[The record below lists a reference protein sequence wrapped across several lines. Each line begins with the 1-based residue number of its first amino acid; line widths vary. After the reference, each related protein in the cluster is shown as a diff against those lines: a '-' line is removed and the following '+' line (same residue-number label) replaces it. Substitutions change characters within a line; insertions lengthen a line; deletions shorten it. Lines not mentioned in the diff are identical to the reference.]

1 MAEVEKEEGS
11 PPFFVAVHVGAGF
24 HAPSNEKPLRS
35 AMNRACLAAAAILR
49 MDSGECVDAVE
60 AAIRVLEDDPSTNA
74 GRGSNLTEDGHVECD
89 ASIMDGDSG
98 AFAAVGAVP
107 GVRNPIQVAACL
119 IKEQKMGPSLLG
131 RMPPTF
137 LVGEGAHK
145 WAKSKSIT
153 CTDTVTEAEK
163 WLVTERTRLQ
173 WCKYK
178 AMLDAAKTQIGAML
192 PSSRSQKN
200 ELLFGKSF
208 LQTVLICALDV
219 EAFTSDAF
227 VGIEDVESS
236 TLGAIEEDC
245 IMDTVGVICIDRV
258 GQVASGASSG
268 GIAMKVSGR
277 VGLAGMYGSGCWASS
292 KGPFGAP
299 FLVGCCTTGAGEYL
313 MRAFAARE
321 CCTSLSLSQ
330 AGPASACI
338 KILRLV
344 VQAGTQ
350 QDADGSAGIL
360 LVQAD
365 APQVGPNNTP
375 ELKAVEIAAGYSSQS
390 FGIGY
395 FGSSMAKPKVSILR
409 NKKLQTMKGVDHFEA
424 RINVAIGS

>member
-1 MAEVEKEEGS
+1 MAQEGS

-24 HAPSNEKPLRS
+24 HSPSNEKPLRF

-60 AAIRVLEDDPSTNA
+60 EAIRVLEDDPSTNA
-74 GRGSNLTEDGHVECD
+74 GCGSNLTEDGHVECD

-107 GVRNPIQVAACL
+107 GVRNPIQAAACL

-145 WAKSKSIT
+145 WAKSKGIS
-153 CTDTVTEAEK
+153 CADTIAEAEK
-163 WLVTERTRLQ
+163 WLVTERTKSQ

-178 AMLDAAKTQIGAML
+178 AMLDAAKMRLGGFDMR
-192 PSSRSQKN
+192 PCSRRVQKN
-200 ELLFGKSF
+200 EQLYDDDTLEELK
-208 LQTVLICALDV
+208 
-219 EAFTSDAF
+219 
-227 VGIEDVESS
+227 DVESS
-236 TLGAIEEDC
+236 TLGVRENDC
-245 IMDTVGVICIDRV
+245 IVDTIGVICIDRA
-258 GQVASGASSG
+258 GRVASGASSG

-292 KGPFGAP
+292 KSPFGAP

-321 CCTSLSLSQ
+321 CCTSLSISQ
-330 AGPASACI
+330 AGPTSACI

-344 VQAGTQ
+344 VQAGRQ
-350 QDADGSAGIL
+350 QGADGSAGIL

-365 APQVGPNNTP
+365 APLVGPNNIP
-375 ELKAVEIAAGYSSQS
+375 ELKAVEIAAVYSSQS

-395 FGSSMAKPKVSILR
+395 YASSMEKPKASIIR
-409 NKKLQTMKGVDHFEA
+409 NKKLKSTTGIDHFEA
-424 RINVAIGS
+424 RISLTIGS

>member
-49 MDSGECVDAVE
+49 M
-60 AAIRVLEDDPSTNA
+60 DDPSTNA

-200 ELLFGKSF
+200 ELLF
-208 LQTVLICALDV
+208 
-219 EAFTSDAF
+219 
-227 VGIEDVESS
+227 GIEDVESS

>member
-1 MAEVEKEEGS
+1 
-11 PPFFVAVHVGAGF
+11 
-24 HAPSNEKPLRS
+24 
-35 AMNRACLAAAAILR
+35 

-60 AAIRVLEDDPSTNA
+60 EAIRVLEDDPSTNA
-74 GRGSNLTEDGHVECD
+74 GCGSNLTEDGHVECD

-107 GVRNPIQVAACL
+107 GVRNPIQAAACL

-131 RMPPTF
+131 RMPPTLLLFEFSFSCFYSGVPLARLEFIINIRF

-145 WAKSKSIT
+145 WAKSKGIS
-153 CTDTVTEAEK
+153 CADTIAEAEK
-163 WLVTERTRLQ
+163 WLVTERTKSQ

-178 AMLDAAKTQIGAML
+178 AMLDAAKMRLGGFDMR
-192 PSSRSQKN
+192 PCSRRVQKN
-200 ELLFGKSF
+200 EQLYDDDTLEELK
-208 LQTVLICALDV
+208 DV
-219 EAFTSDAF
+219 EP
-227 VGIEDVESS
+227 S
-236 TLGAIEEDC
+236 TLGVRENDC
-245 IMDTVGVICIDRV
+245 VVDTIGVICIDRS
-258 GQVASGASSG
+258 GRVASGASSG

-292 KGPFGAP
+292 KSPFGAP

-321 CCTSLSLSQ
+321 CCTSLSISQ
-330 AGPASACI
+330 AGPTSACI

-344 VQAGTQ
+344 VQAGRQ
-350 QDADGSAGIL
+350 QGADGSAGIL

-365 APQVGPNNTP
+365 APLVGPNNIP
-375 ELKAVEIAAGYSSQS
+375 ELKAVEIAAVYSSQS

-395 FGSSMAKPKVSILR
+395 YASSMEKPKASIIR
-409 NKKLQTMKGVDHFEA
+409 NKKLKSTTGIDHFEA
-424 RINVAIGS
+424 RISLTIGS

>member
-200 ELLFGKSF
+200 ELLFG
-208 LQTVLICALDV
+208 
-219 EAFTSDAF
+219 
-227 VGIEDVESS
+227 IEDVESS

>member
-200 ELLFGKSF
+200 ELLFG
-208 LQTVLICALDV
+208 
-219 EAFTSDAF
+219 
-227 VGIEDVESS
+227 IEDVESS

-365 APQVGPNNTP
+365 APQGPNNTP

>member
-11 PPFFVAVHVGAGF
+11 SPFFVAVHVGAGF

-35 AMNRACLAAAAILR
+35 AMNRACLAAATILR
-49 MDSGECVDAVE
+49 MDSGICVDAVE
-60 AAIRVLEDDPSTNA
+60 AAIRVLEDDPCTNA

-89 ASIMDGDSG
+89 ASIMDGESG

-119 IKEQKMGPSLLG
+119 IKEQKMGPLLLG

-153 CTDTVTEAEK
+153 CADTVTEADK

-173 WCKYK
+173 WFKYK
-178 AMLDAAKTQIGAML
+178 AMLDAAKTQIGAIL
-192 PSSRSQKN
+192 PSCRSQKK
-200 ELLFGKSF
+200 ELLYG
-208 LQTVLICALDV
+208 V
-219 EAFTSDAF
+219 
-227 VGIEDVESS
+227 EDVESS

-245 IMDTVGVICIDRV
+245 IMDTIGVICIDRV
-258 GQVASGASSG
+258 GHIASGASSG

-299 FLVGCCTTGAGEYL
+299 FVVGCCTTGAGEYL

-365 APQVGPNNTP
+365 APLVGPNNTP

-395 FGSSMAKPKVSILR
+395 FGSSMAKPKGSILR
-409 NKKLQTMKGVDHFEA
+409 NKKLQTMNGIDHFEA
-424 RINVAIGS
+424 RINVTIGS